1 METKPD
7 VLTGRPIV
15 QGIAIGKIKVL
26 SSNLDKY
33 FAAYVVGTP
42 ETELQRLQVA
52 VQGAKDDLLNIISVA
67 NQAKEEEKAKI
78 MEAHMMMIDDPM
90 VGDTIAGKISEGLS
104 APKAAIATG
113 EELAAMF
120 SAMDDAYLRE
130 RAADMKDINNR
141 VARKLLGVPEL
152 TFDEPAIICAMDI
165 EPSTMASIP
174 VDKVQGVALVQGSTT
189 SHAVIIAKS
198 RNLVCVVGMQEAVL
212 GLPDGANAVLDG
224 NKGQLVVQ
232 PEEQVMALYSRWR
245 DEEMEK
251 QQLAIV
257 SAKEPSVTKDG
268 QYVQLAANIGLPTD
282 MDSALK
288 YGCQGVGLFR
298 TEFLFMGHATPPTED
313 EQFEA
318 YRTVAEKCGEHLC
331 VIRTMDIGGD
341 KPLPYLQVEHEEN
354 PFLGCRAVRL
364 CFENLPIFKTQLK
377 ALLRAGAYG
386 KLAIMV
392 PMIISI
398 AEVRQVRALMM
409 ECRLELEHEGK
420 VYGKNIQIGIM
431 VETPAAAANAEG
443 LIKECDFFSIG
454 TNDLCQY
461 TLAVDRMN
469 HSIAHLYDHFNPA
482 VLRLIHNT
490 IQAGA
495 TARAQ
500 GKEHFWVGMCGE
512 MASDPLACAMLVGMG
527 IDELSMN
534 APARPR
540 VHQMIRSLD
549 TREAKAAI
557 PEILKLE
564 DGNQVREYLKEHF
577 GK

>member
-1 METKPD
+1 MDSRPD
-7 VLTGRPIV
+7 VLTGKAIV
-15 QGIAIGKIKVL
+15 AGIAIGKIKVL
-26 SSNLDKY
+26 SANIDKY
-33 FAAYVVGTP
+33 LAAYQPGDAKV
-42 ETELQRLQVA
+42 EQQRLEIAVA
-52 VQGAKDDLLNIISVA
+52 AAKDDLLNIISIA
-67 NQAKEEEKAKI
+67 QQTKEDDKAKI
-78 MEAHMMMIDDPM
+78 MEAHLMMIGDPM
-90 VGDTIAGKISEGLS
+90 VEDTISAKIADGMS

-120 SAMDDAYLRE
+120 SMMDDAYLRE

-141 VARKLLGVPEL
+141 VARKLLGVPEM
-152 TFDEPAIICAMDI
+152 TFDEPTIICAQDI

-174 VDKVQGVALVQGSTT
+174 IDKIQGVALVQGSTT

-198 RNLVCVVGMQEAVL
+198 RNIVTVVGMQEAIL
-212 GLPDGANAVLDG
+212 GMPDGANAVLDG
-224 NKGQLVVQ
+224 NKGQLVVS

-245 DEEMEK
+245 DEESEK
-251 QQLAIV
+251 QRLAIV
-257 SAKEPSVTKDG
+257 SAKEPSVTRDG
-268 QYVQLAANIGLPTD
+268 HYVQLAANIGLPSD

-288 YGCQGVGLFR
+288 YGCHGVGLFR

-318 YRTVAEKCGEHLC
+318 YRTVAEKCGDHLC

-341 KPLPYLQVEHEEN
+341 KPLPYLQVAHEEN

-364 CFENLPIFKTQLK
+364 CFENEEIFKTQLK
-377 ALLRAGAYG
+377 ALLRAAAYG
-386 KLAIMV
+386 KIAIMV

-398 AEVRQVRALMM
+398 GEVRQVKALMDV
-409 ECRLELEHEGK
+409 CRAELDTQGK
-420 VYGKNIQIGIM
+420 TYGKNLQVGIM

-469 HSIAHLYDHFNPA
+469 QAIAHLYDHFNPA
-482 VLRLIHNT
+482 VLKLINNT
-490 IQAGA
+490 IRAGEI
-495 TARAQ
+495 ARAN

-512 MASDPLACAMLVGMG
+512 MASDPLAAAMLIGMG

-540 VHQMIRSLD
+540 VHEMVRSLD
-549 TREAKAAI
+549 TADAKAAI
-557 PEILKLE
+557 PEILALD
-564 DGNQVREYLKEHF
+564 DGANVKEYLKVRF

>member
-1 METKPD
+1 MDSKPD
-7 VLTGRPIV
+7 VLTGKPIV
-15 QGIAIGKIKVL
+15 SGIAIGKIKVL
-26 SSNLDKY
+26 SNNLDKY
-33 FAAYVVGTP
+33 FAAYKTGDAKV
-42 ETELQRLQVA
+42 ELQRLEAA
-52 VQGAKDDLLNIISVA
+52 VNGAKDDLLNIISVA
-67 NQAKEEEKAKI
+67 QQAKEEDKAKI
-78 MEAHMMMIDDPM
+78 MEAHLMMIDDPM
-90 VGDTIAGKISEGLS
+90 VSDTIAGKISEGMS
-104 APKAAIATG
+104 APRAAIATG

-120 SAMDDAYLRE
+120 AMMEDAYLRE

-141 VARKLLGVPEL
+141 VARKLLGVPEM
-152 TFDEPAIICAMDI
+152 TFDEPTIICAQDI

-174 VDKVQGVALVQGSTT
+174 VDKIQGVALVQGSTT

-198 RNLVCVVGMQEAVL
+198 RNIVCVVGMQEAIL
-212 GLPDGANAVLDG
+212 GMADGANAVLDG
-224 NKGQLVVQ
+224 NKGQLVIS

-245 DEEMEK
+245 DEENEK
-251 QQLAIV
+251 QRLAIV

-268 QYVQLAANIGLPTD
+268 VYVQLAANVGLPSD
-282 MDSALK
+282 MESALK
-288 YGCQGVGLFR
+288 YGCHGVGLFR

-318 YRTVAEKCGEHLC
+318 YRAVAEKCGEHLC

-341 KPLPYLQVEHEEN
+341 KPLPYLQVDHEEN

-364 CFENLPIFKTQLK
+364 CFENEDIFKTQLK

-386 KLAIMV
+386 KIAIMV

-398 AEVRQVRALMM
+398 GEVRQVKALMDV
-409 ECRLELEHEGK
+409 CRAELDADGK
-420 VYGKNIQIGIM
+420 TYGKNIQVGIM

-469 HSIAHLYDHFNPA
+469 QSIAHLYDHFNPA
-482 VLRLIHNT
+482 VLKLINNT
-490 IQAGA
+490 ISAGA
-495 TARAQ
+495 LARAN

-512 MASDPLACAMLVGMG
+512 MASDPLAAAMLIGMG

-540 VHQMIRSLD
+540 VHEMVRSLD
-549 TREAKAAI
+549 TAEARAAL
-557 PEILKLE
+557 PEILALD
-564 DGNQVREYLKEHF
+564 DGVQVKEYLKNRF